1 MRVGVE
7 ARTSVLVVEDD
18 FVLLEIVTLMFE
30 RAGLRVYQASGGEAA
45 LTILRDNGP
54 AIDWLFTDVN
64 LPGLIDG
71 WVVAAEYR
79 LSHPFRP
86 VIYSSSAQFVTRRT
100 VHGSIFVEKPFDPGH
115 ILELARMM
123 ESELAPVV
131 SDPLDG
137 WSDAPELRRA
147 AM

>member
-1 MRVGVE
+1 MRADTEG
-7 ARTSVLVVEDD
+7 RTSVLVVEDD
-18 FVLLEIVTLMFE
+18 FVLLEIVTHIFE

-45 LTILRDNGP
+45 LTVLRDNG
-54 AIDWLFTDVN
+54 ARIDWLFTDVN

-100 VHGSIFVEKPFDPGH
+100 VHGSIFIEKPFDPAH
-115 ILELARMM
+115 ILNLARMM
-123 ESELAPVV
+123 ESELGPTASDTTDVA
-131 SDPLDG
+131 SDPL
-137 WSDAPELRRA
+137 ELRRDT
-147 AM
+147 M

>member
-1 MRVGVE
+1 MRAGAE

-30 RAGLRVYQASGGEAA
+30 RAGLRVHQASGGEAA

-86 VIYSSSAQFVTRRT
+86 VIYSSSARFVTRRS
-100 VHGSIFVEKPFDPGH
+100 VHGSIFVEKPFDPAH

-123 ESELAPVV
+123 EGEMTPNSSATP
-131 SDPLDG
+131 DG
-137 WSDAPELRRA
+137 WNDAPELRRA
-147 AM
+147 AT

>member
-1 MRVGVE
+1 MRAE
-7 ARTSVLVVEDD
+7 AVTRTSVLVVEDD
-18 FVLLEIVTLMFE
+18 FVLLEIVTRIFE
-30 RAGLRVYQASGGEAA
+30 RAGLRVHQASGGEAA

-64 LPGLIDG
+64 LPGLVDG

-100 VHGSIFVEKPFDPGH
+100 VHGSIFVEKPFDPAH
-115 ILELARMM
+115 ILNLAQMM
-123 ESELAPVV
+123 ESELAPAAPDGAGVW
-131 SDPLDG
+131 SDP
-137 WSDAPELRRA
+137 PELRGG